1 MLVSIDEIFL
11 NVIDDGRRVDNPFI
25 QHIWS
30 DYNESDDFETR
41 RSKVYEINDILIS
54 IIEYFKR
61 VVYKKPLA
69 NYYELPANPNFKTLY
84 MNRALDKTLVNAVRS
99 WFGFFNNITYD
110 MAKKIEDIYYPKC
123 VTHLTQTYNREVGLF
138 IRTTTLSSDEAETE
152 LSKMYLYFQQLL
164 TQLECKIETR
174 RYTKNDLKNT

>member
-1 MLVSIDEIFL
+1 
-11 NVIDDGRRVDNPFI
+11 
-25 QHIWS
+25 
-30 DYNESDDFETR
+30 
-41 RSKVYEINDILIS
+41 
-54 IIEYFKR
+54 
-61 VVYKKPLA
+61 
-69 NYYELPANPNFKTLY
+69 
-84 MNRALDKTLVNAVRS
+84 
-99 WFGFFNNITYD
+99 

-164 TQLECKIETR
+164 TQLESKIETR